1 MLRKDFSFLFSIKM
15 NYYWFNGEE
24 VLQTAKEKYDNCG
37 GKEKAGEYYKTNKDV
52 LKEKARDR
60 YRNLSKEEKE

>member
-1 MLRKDFSFLFSIKM
+1 M